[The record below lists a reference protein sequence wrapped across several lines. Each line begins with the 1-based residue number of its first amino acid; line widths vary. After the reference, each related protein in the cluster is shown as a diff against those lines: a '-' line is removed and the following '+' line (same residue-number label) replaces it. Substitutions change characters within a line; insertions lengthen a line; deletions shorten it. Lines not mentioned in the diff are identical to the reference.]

1 MAVSVWVR
9 AGVPRGGVFGTGGA
23 APAVPPP
30 AIRGWLLASR
40 ARPGSGAVRPRP
52 KFRAGRGGCRYR
64 PGHGE
69 AAPLPGPNRQRD
81 GARGHR
87 RTSDEA
93 VGSGEEGGVSR
104 GAGTPPRA
112 VLGPGRVW
120 GDERGGGCSRPP
132 FQCCRFAV
140 GRCDPHRGPW
150 FLHAR
155 LCVSRPPAGRHH
167 RLKIPRGSSWCQWG
181 WSCRAGAPGRLPESP
196 PATGWYRDRGFP
208 SHIQLV
214 LGAGSCPAV
223 CVSARLSP
231 CRLHWTVPM
240 AEKLDPR
247 DSESSWVLAGSEVRA
262 GNPPEQTVT
271 A

>member
-30 AIRGWLLASR
+30 ALRGWLLASR

-52 KFRAGRGGCRYR
+52 KFRAGRAGCRYR

-104 GAGTPPRA
+104 GAGTPPGRFW
-112 VLGPGRVW
+112 VLGGC
-120 GDERGGGCSRPP
+120 GGMRGAGAARDPP
-132 FQCCRFAV
+132 SSAAALL
-140 GRCDPHRGPW
+140 W
-150 FLHAR
+150 
-155 LCVSRPPAGRHH
+155 AGA
-167 RLKIPRGSSWCQWG
+167 IPT
-181 WSCRAGAPGRLPESP
+181 GAPGFSTPGSASP
-196 PATGWYRDRGFP
+196 VHLLGGITG
-208 SHIQLV
+208 
-214 LGAGSCPAV
+214 
-223 CVSARLSP
+223 
-231 CRLHWTVPM
+231 
-240 AEKLDPR
+240 
-247 DSESSWVLAGSEVRA
+247 
-262 GNPPEQTVT
+262 
-271 A
+271 